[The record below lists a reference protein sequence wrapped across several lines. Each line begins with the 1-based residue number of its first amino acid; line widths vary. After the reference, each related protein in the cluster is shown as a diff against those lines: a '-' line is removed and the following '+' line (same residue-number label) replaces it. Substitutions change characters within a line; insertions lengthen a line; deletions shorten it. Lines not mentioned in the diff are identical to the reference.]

1 MHFHRWKLGE
11 FIAAWPPAL
20 QQCAG
25 DRSTEKPRLF
35 RIEARLFFKDMRH

>member
-20 QQCAG
+20 Q